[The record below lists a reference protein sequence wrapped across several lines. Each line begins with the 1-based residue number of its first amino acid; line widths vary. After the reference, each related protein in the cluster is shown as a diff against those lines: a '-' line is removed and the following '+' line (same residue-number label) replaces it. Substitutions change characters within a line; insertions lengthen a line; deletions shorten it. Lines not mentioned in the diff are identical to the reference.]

1 MHTTIIWLG
10 VNFVNIPKF
19 KNWNLIYI
27 GKIDINSKSVI
38 FGGYVA
44 KVAQSQGVLGVQRY
58 WGDEIVMRLRIRLSE
73 GF

>member
-1 MHTTIIWLG
+1 MHTTIIWLE

-38 FGGYVA
+38 FGGYVV
-44 KVAQSQGVLGVQRY
+44 KVAQSQGVLEV
-58 WGDEIVMRLRIRLSE
+58 
-73 GF
+73 